1 MLSGTS
7 GSERGPGRQGGR
19 RVRRKTEE
27 KVEEMGKGPSRRT
40 KQPHQKAEG
49 GRGRKPVTKDGNYKE
64 LLETIMKLTRQ
75 NVLQVGRIMNLVAM
89 IQTMAEYEQDSKV
102 LHTMHAEVKM
112 CLATLKKRRES
123 EEEGARGSTRSPQ
136 HRLCLWLLRRG
147 WTWGTRR
154 QWKQRYRLA
163 EWTRPRRGSSAIGS
177 VP

>member
-1 MLSGTS
+1 
-7 GSERGPGRQGGR
+7 
-19 RVRRKTEE
+19 
-27 KVEEMGKGPSRRT
+27 
-40 KQPHQKAEG
+40 
-49 GRGRKPVTKDGNYKE
+49 
-64 LLETIMKLTRQ
+64 MKLTRQ

-89 IQTMAEYEQDSKV
+89 IRTMAEYEQDSKV
-102 LHTMHAEVKM
+102 LHTMNAEVKTCLAEVKM
-112 CLATLKKRRES
+112 CLAALKKRRES
-123 EEEGARGSTRSPQ
+123 EEEGGGRGSTRSPQ